1 MNSYQN
7 EDNSKKNLYIISN
20 LNGSI
25 NNGNDIIINNINNN
39 IFIYGLSKSSFEYI
53 VNPRENIKT
62 ENKKIQ
68 TEYSQLYI
76 KENNKKRKN
85 DTDLIRNKIFI
96 QFNKVI
102 YNWLL
107 NSKSEKDKIKI
118 IQYHPKK
125 LNKNV
130 INILMSKKIKELFIQ
145 KDSSSIIINESLK
158 KKLEFYYKEL
168 YDYFISEKE
177 YINENNEILND
188 FPNLNN
194 YLESLKGNEEENYIN
209 KLKTIA
215 LGFNKWKDKKVHL
228 FKKK

>member
-20 LNGSI
+20 LNDSI
-25 NNGNDIIINNINNN
+25 NNENDIIINNINNN

-125 LNKNV
+125 LNKNI

-158 KKLEFYYKEL
+158 KKLEFYYKDL